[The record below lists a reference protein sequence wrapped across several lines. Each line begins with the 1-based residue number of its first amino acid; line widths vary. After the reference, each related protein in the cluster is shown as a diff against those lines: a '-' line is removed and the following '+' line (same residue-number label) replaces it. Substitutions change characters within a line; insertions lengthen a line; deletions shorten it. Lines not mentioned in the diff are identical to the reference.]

1 MFCRQCDDSRLAEKL
16 FLGGEVMSSQ
26 ARQKELVITYDDQ
39 ISRWFLM
46 ATLLWGV
53 VGMLVGVIVAV
64 QLAYWP
70 ANLNTSW
77 LTFGRLRPLHTNAVV
92 FAFAANGFFVW
103 RCS

>member
-1 MFCRQCDDSRLAEKL
+1 MA
-16 FLGGEVMSSQ
+16 SQ
-26 ARQKELVITYDDQ
+26 QRQKEVVITYDDQ

-70 ANLNTSW
+70 SPESNVQS
-77 LTFGRLRPLHTNAVV
+77 FNA
-92 FAFAANGFFVW
+92 
-103 RCS
+103 CLE